1 MQGMNAPHP
10 AAVVSPHAPGS
21 ATTPATADLDTLFA
35 AQHRASRAMVDVPLA
50 WRLERLQRLQSLIDT
65 HGPALADAVQAD
77 FGVRGRQLTDVADY
91 FVLLATL
98 SQLKSQC
105 AKWMKPQRVSTPI
118 YLQPA
123 RAHIQRQPLGVVGI
137 IGPWNYPLQLTLGPL
152 ATALAAGNRAMIKP
166 SELTPHSSALLAELL
181 HSAFHPDE
189 VAVVQGGPD
198 VAHAFA
204 CLPFDHLFFTGST
217 AVGRK
222 VAEAAAR
229 NLTPTT
235 LELGGKSPCI
245 VDASCS
251 AADMAGVALKIAH
264 GKLINAGQ
272 TCIAPDYVLLPEGR
286 EAEFEQAFARAVDQL
301 FPTLA
306 GNADYA
312 SIVSDRH
319 FARLHGLVDEAKAAG
334 ARVVV
339 VQSNTQG
346 ILNSIADNTNS
357 ESEKAQKSLKNLPR
371 QAGDHGA
378 DHAAHP
384 AGQPTAEPARQMAP
398 VLVFH
403 PPAQSHLMTEEIFGP
418 ILPVLTYRT
427 LADAV
432 AHINARPRPLALYW
446 FGTDAAARDQVL
458 SQTVSGGVTINDT
471 LLHIAHHNLPFG
483 GVGESG
489 WGSYH
494 GEAGFLRFTQQKPV
508 LVQSRWAMGHLFY
521 PPYGPRFQQL
531 MGLLKRWL

>member
-1 MQGMNAPHP
+1 MHAMKAPHTAASVQP
-10 AAVVSPHAPGS
+10 QAAAAV
-21 ATTPATADLDTLFA
+21 TRPATADLDTLFA
-35 AQHRASRAMVDVPLA
+35 AQHRASRSMIDVPLA
-50 WRLERLQRLQSLIDT
+50 WRLERLERLQNLIDT

-77 FGVRGRQLTDVADY
+77 FGVRSRQLTDVADY
-91 FVLLATL
+91 FVLQATL
-98 SQLKSQC
+98 SQLKAQC
-105 AKWMKPQRVSTPI
+105 AKWMTPQRVSTPI

-123 RAHIQRQPLGVVGI
+123 SAHIQRQPLGVVGI

-166 SELTPHSSALLAELL
+166 SELTPRSSALLADLL
-181 HSAFHPDE
+181 HSAFSPDE
-189 VAVVQGGPD
+189 VAVVLGGPD
-198 VAHAFA
+198 VANAFA
-204 CLPFDHLFFTGST
+204 SLPFDHLFFTGST

-286 EAEFEQAFARAVDQL
+286 EGEFEQAFAHAVGQL
-301 FPTLA
+301 FPTLV
-306 GNADYA
+306 GNTDYA
-312 SIVSDRH
+312 SIVSERH
-319 FARLHGLVDEAKAAG
+319 FARLQGLLDEVQVLG
-334 ARVVV
+334 ARVAELQPAAQNQMDSVAIH
-339 VQSNTQG
+339 SINESGKGANNTKNATN
-346 ILNSIADNTNS
+346 LSADAS
-357 ESEKAQKSLKNLPR
+357 
-371 QAGDHGA
+371 
-378 DHAAHP
+378 
-384 AGQPTAEPARQMAP
+384 RQMAP
-398 VLVFH
+398 VLVFN
-403 PPAQSHLMTEEIFGP
+403 PPAQSRLMTEEIFGP

-508 LVQSRWAMGHLFY
+508 LIQSRWAMGHLFY

-531 MGLLKRWL
+531 MGVLKRWL